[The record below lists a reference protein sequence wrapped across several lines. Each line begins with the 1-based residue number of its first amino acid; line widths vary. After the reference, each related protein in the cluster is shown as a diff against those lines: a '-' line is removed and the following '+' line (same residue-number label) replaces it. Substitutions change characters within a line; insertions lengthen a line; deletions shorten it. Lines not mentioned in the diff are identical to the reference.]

1 MEWIIPVSVAII
13 AIAFCVLVYYV
24 VTTLKTFAKS
34 LEQLTTTVDRLEGK
48 VDEITTETTGLIKK
62 VNTLTDDVQ
71 EKSAKLNKIFDFSEE
86 IAKTIYK
93 FNESLSDLSAGILKQ
108 VRENQDKIVQVIQ
121 WGNIILELKEKWS
134 EMKKRKR
141 SEPISQTTIKEAE

>member
-1 MEWIIPVSVAII
+1 MEWIISVSVAII

-93 FNESLSDLSAGILKQ
+93 FNESLSDISAGILKQ

-134 EMKKRKR
+134 EMKQRKR
-141 SEPISQTTIKEAE
+141 SEKISQTTIKEAE

>member
-1 MEWIIPVSVAII
+1 MEWIISVSVAII

-34 LEQLTTTVDRLEGK
+34 LERLTATVDRLEGK

-93 FNESLSDLSAGILKQ
+93 FNESLSDISAGILKQ

-134 EMKKRKR
+134 EMKQRKR
-141 SEPISQTTIKEAE
+141 SEKISQTTIKEAE